1 VPDPRT
7 PSQATTAEPQPAA
20 TASLLDVAGLGKSLT
35 AADGSVLEVSRDI
48 TFSLHE
54 GEFVSI
60 VGPSGAGKTT
70 LLRTVSGLASPD
82 QGAVTHRGEPVRD
95 VPDWLSIVFQEYNK
109 TLFPWLSVRKNVLLS
124 VRSLA
129 KGEAA
134 ARTAEALALVGLSDF
149 AERYPWELSGGMQQR
164 VALARAMASRPELL
178 MMDEPFASVD
188 ALTRTNLEDMVQR
201 LWREAGFAALLVTHD
216 IGEAVYLSDRVLCL
230 SARPSTVLAEI
241 PIALP
246 RPRDRATRA
255 LPRFHELTD
264 RVLSFIQPGP
274 EAEERTAPGQPSVP
288 DHQVVSRTS

>member
-82 QGAVTHRGEPVRD
+82 QGAVAPRGEPVRD

-129 KGEAA
+129 KREAA

-241 PIALP
+241 PIDLP

-264 RVLSFIQPGP
+264 RVLSYIQPGP
-274 EAEERTAPGQPSVP
+274 EAEERTAPVQPSVP

>member
-7 PSQATTAEPQPAA
+7 PSPATSTPPQPALA
-20 TASLLDVAGLGKSLT
+20 ALLDVSGIGKSLT
-35 AADGSVLEVSRDI
+35 AADGSVLEVSRDV

-70 LLRTVSGLASPD
+70 LLRTVSGLTSPD
-82 QGAVTHRGEPVRD
+82 SGTVTHRGEAVRD
-95 VPDWLSIVFQEYNK
+95 VPGWLSIVFQEYNK

-124 VRSLA
+124 VRSLP

-134 ARTAEALALVGLSDF
+134 ARTAEALGLVGLSDF

-178 MMDEPFASVD
+178 LMDEPFASVD
-188 ALTRTNLEDMVQR
+188 ALTRANLEDMVQR

-241 PIALP
+241 PIDLP
-246 RPRDRATRA
+246 RPRDRATRG
-255 LPRFHELTD
+255 LPRYHELTET
-264 RVLSFIQPGP
+264 VLSYIQPGP
-274 EAEERTAPGQPSVP
+274 EAEERTAPDQASVP